1 MRFGWGLAFAVM
13 LATSIN
19 ANAGDYAPLDCAK
32 AETPSEKTICKT
44 YALGQDEAHM
54 ATLYSVATSLV
65 PMGRRGD
72 LEEQQRTWLKTRD
85 TCGEHV
91 ACLAT
96 SYANRIRALNAVIA
110 DIASRGPY

>member
-65 PMGRRGD
+65 PMGAILAPGPTERQADVPGIGRTSGPQYGPGGHRRGD
-72 LEEQQRTWLKTRD
+72 
-85 TCGEHV
+85 GEV
-91 ACLAT
+91 
-96 SYANRIRALNAVIA
+96 
-110 DIASRGPY
+110 